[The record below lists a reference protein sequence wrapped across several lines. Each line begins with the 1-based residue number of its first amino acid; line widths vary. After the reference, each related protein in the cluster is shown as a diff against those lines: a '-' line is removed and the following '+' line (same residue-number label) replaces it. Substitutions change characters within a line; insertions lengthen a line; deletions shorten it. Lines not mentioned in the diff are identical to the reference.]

1 MQAQSTMQAMREL
14 DAAEIEEISGGNY
27 LVTVGGITLVGGVV
41 GGLSYSYDVAISGA
55 TFDWTAFTASTL
67 QGAFTGFLAGV
78 GGIAFTLP
86 GGFVAGVTAESTA
99 AVVTITDPASSLQ

>member
-1 MQAQSTMQAMREL
+1 MQSQSTMQSMREL
-14 DAAEIEEISGGNY
+14 DAAEIDEISGGNY
-27 LVTVGGITLVGGVV
+27 IVTIGGTTLIGGVV
-41 GGLSYSYDVAISGA
+41 GGLSYSYDVAISGT